1 MNADFR
7 DLSVDVDQ
15 VYLDRQVSILTA
27 IAKSESPKYE
37 ASEREEFF
45 RGAFTGGSKSLDD
58 RNGHPH
64 SF

>member
-15 VYLDRQVSILTA
+15 VCLDWQVSILTA

-37 ASEREEFF
+37 AS
-45 RGAFTGGSKSLDD
+45 
-58 RNGHPH
+58 
-64 SF
+64 

>member
-1 MNADFR
+1 MLKNEDNLLPVIPPRHLKPKFWKEMNADFR

-37 ASEREEFF
+37 AS
-45 RGAFTGGSKSLDD
+45 
-58 RNGHPH
+58 
-64 SF
+64 